1 MVLTNNANLSVTRRS
16 KKKGH
21 GRRSLFI
28 VTRGCK
34 VPLNYY
40 EELAIWWHM
49 GPYEP
54 NIDKHQAEYILS
66 NHEELCKLIR
76 IADSNAAASASKKAL
91 ELYQ

>member
-1 MVLTNNANLSVTRRS
+1 
-16 KKKGH
+16 
-21 GRRSLFI
+21 
-28 VTRGCK
+28 
-34 VPLNYY
+34 
-40 EELAIWWHM
+40 M